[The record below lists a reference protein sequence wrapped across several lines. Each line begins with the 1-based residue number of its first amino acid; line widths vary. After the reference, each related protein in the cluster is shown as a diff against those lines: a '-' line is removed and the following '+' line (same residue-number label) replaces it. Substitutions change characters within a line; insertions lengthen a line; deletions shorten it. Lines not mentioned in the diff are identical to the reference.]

1 VVAKPV
7 VVEIECRGS
16 GRLLERVRSQRRQ
29 WAAAESATQNAAVG
43 ERHA

>member
-16 GRLLERVRSQRRQ
+16 GRLLDASARNGASGRLQ
-29 WAAAESATQNAAVG
+29 SATQNAAVG